1 MRLQEGNPVK
11 KGTDTL
17 RVKKDLQPGAPQ
29 RVGRYHFDNNDD
41 TVNCGVTGLLDAFFL
56 FN

>member
-41 TVNCGVTGLLDAFFL
+41 TVNCGVIGLLVL
-56 FN
+56 FSFN

>member
-29 RVGRYHFDNNDD
+29 RVGRYHFDSQTSEDFS
-41 TVNCGVTGLLDAFFL
+41 GTGHHGRYVL
-56 FN
+56 